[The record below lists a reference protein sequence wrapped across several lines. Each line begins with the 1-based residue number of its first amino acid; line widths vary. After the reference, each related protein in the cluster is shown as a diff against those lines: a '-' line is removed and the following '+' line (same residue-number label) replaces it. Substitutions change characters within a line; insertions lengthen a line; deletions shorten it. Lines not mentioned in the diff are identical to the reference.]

1 MKPPLP
7 SPRCSLATALR
18 PRPFR
23 VAALIVLV
31 LFPAGLFSADPAAF
45 ALHDRPVEGFAL
57 SRTASGGAAALPEA
71 TSSRGSGEFS
81 IHNLTRDFL
90 KDAGQIWSYPFHIR
104 TDDILPII
112 GLAAVTGL
120 VIANDESIFRG
131 FQDYYDDHGWVQDA
145 SPVITK
151 MGSWGAWATAGL
163 FLGVGLIG
171 GEHKPAETGVLAATA
186 MMESS
191 LLVWFLKGMTG
202 RQRPSYADGV
212 DHWSG
217 PAGFFKRYQQGY
229 QDAYDSFPSGHAITA
244 FSLATVVAMEYQETV
259 WVPILSYAVAT
270 GVGLSRVTLS
280 RHWLSDVLVGGVLGH
295 LIGRL
300 VVRNHRRRYHAIP
313 AVSVSPRSVSLAFS
327 F

>member
-1 MKPPLP
+1 MDRRAACAATLVLLAVLP
-7 SPRCSLATALR
+7 VRLFSDERKAPVRDVRPAPAFILSVFNGPGLPASLAAAASPRTEE
-18 PRPFR
+18 
-23 VAALIVLV
+23 
-31 LFPAGLFSADPAAF
+31 FSA
-45 ALHDRPVEGFAL
+45 R
-57 SRTASGGAAALPEA
+57 S
-71 TSSRGSGEFS
+71 
-81 IHNLTRDFL
+81 LTGDFL
-90 KDAGQIWSYPFHIR
+90 RDAGQIWSYPLHIR
-104 TDDILPII
+104 TADILPIV
-112 GLAAVTGL
+112 GLAAATGL
-120 VIANDESIFRG
+120 VMANDESIYRG
-131 FQDYYDDHGWVQDA
+131 FKDYYDAHGWVRDA

-171 GEHKPAETGVLAATA
+171 GDHRPVETGVLAATA

-191 LLVWFLKGMTG
+191 LLVWFLKGMSG
-202 RQRPSYADGV
+202 RQRPSYAAGV

-229 QDAYDSFPSGHAITA
+229 EDAYDSFPGGHTIAA
-244 FSLATVVAMEYQETV
+244 FSLATVVAMEYRETV

-300 VVRNHRRRYHAIP
+300 VVRNHRQRYHAVP
-313 AVSVSPRSVSLAFS
+313 AVSVSPRSFSLTFS
-327 F
+327 FSP

>member
-1 MKPPLP
+1 MKPRLPHPRSPLT
-7 SPRCSLATALR
+7 RALDR
-18 PRPFR
+18 GAARA
-23 VAALIVLV
+23 AALLILT
-31 LFPAGLFSADPAAF
+31 LFPVGLLSADPVAF
-45 ALHDRPVEGFAL
+45 ALHVRPARGFAL
-57 SRTASGGAAALPEA
+57 CRIETGALPASPAA
-71 TSSRGSGEFS
+71 TISRDTGEFS
-81 IHNLTRDFL
+81 IHNLARDFL

-112 GLAAVTGL
+112 GLAAVMGVL
-120 VIANDESIFRG
+120 IAKDEPIFRG
-131 FQDYYDDHGWVQDA
+131 FKDYTDDHEWVQDA

-171 GEHKPAETGVLAATA
+171 GDHRPAETGVLAATA
-186 MMESS
+186 MAESS

-217 PAGFFKRYQQGY
+217 PAGFFKRYEQGY
-229 QDAYDSFPSGHAITA
+229 KDAYDAFPSGHAITA
-244 FSLATVVAMEYQETV
+244 FSLATVVAMEYHETV

-280 RHWLSDVLVGGVLGH
+280 RHWLSDVVVGGVLGH

-300 VVRNHRRRYHAIP
+300 VVRNHRRKYHAVP
-313 AVSVSPRSVSLAFS
+313 AVSVSPRSLSLTFS